1 LNQLRFKLAGPLRKL
16 HKERLYLYILFVCLI
31 VFFASCS
38 NTKNLNYFKEI
49 PDGTIKSQGA
59 IPEPVI
65 QVNDL
70 LSIIVSSSN
79 PEASA
84 VFNAP
89 NESTVITSSAA
100 TSANTLTI
108 GYMVNQNGDI
118 QFPILG
124 QIHAAALTKYQLA
137 TELTKQ
143 LKDKKLLIDP
153 IVTIRY
159 LNFRVSVMGEV
170 NRPGVYT
177 TPVEKLSILEA
188 LSFAGD
194 ATIYGEK
201 NNVLLIRENEK
212 GDKIIQHLDLTQ
224 TGILSSP
231 YFYLRSNDVLIV
243 QTNGRKISRE
253 RTALL
258 TPIIL
263 SFVSLTIV
271 ILSYTHVLN

>member
-1 LNQLRFKLAGPLRKL
+1 LAGALQKLKREEILRQL
-16 HKERLYLYILFVCLI
+16 IYISLI
-31 VFFASCS
+31 FIASCS

-49 PDGTIKSQGA
+49 PNETIKSQGPV
-59 IPEPVI
+59 PEPVI
-65 QVNDL
+65 QTNDL

-89 NESTVITSSAA
+89 NESTVTTSSAA

-124 QIHAAALTKYQLA
+124 QIHCAGSTKYQLA

-170 NRPGVYT
+170 NKPGVYT

-224 TGILSSP
+224 TEILSSP
-231 YFYLRSNDVLIV
+231 YFYLRSNDVLII
-243 QTNGRKISRE
+243 QTNSRKISRE
-253 RTALL
+253 KTALL